1 MSASSQA
8 LLLPRRSVAAE
19 PVTRLGADAT
29 MAALPTRLAALL
41 PDTPPAVVSS
51 LPPWWAFL
59 VLALPHLWYMWVLLH
74 PSSTKRTAKLFKM
87 EPVEW
92 FSGIAVALNCA
103 QIAAVLAFL
112 ITSRRF
118 SASVLASLWAAQ
130 PWRAVALPLFAGG
143 LVFKVSIFQAIGKK
157 GVYYG
162 AKFGHTIPWVHGFPF
177 SVTGACQQPAPRRGG
192 GVETSTQGAL
202 RRKLPSRLQ
211 SLPRPTP
218 APGLLRQ
225 AH

>member
-1 MSASSQA
+1 M
-8 LLLPRRSVAAE
+8 LVLCLAAARA
-19 PVTRLGADAT
+19 VTRLGVSHA
-29 MAALPTRLAALL
+29 MAALPARLAALV
-41 PDTPPAVVSS
+41 PDVSHSVVST
-51 LPPWWAFL
+51 LPPWWCFL

-103 QIAAVLAFL
+103 QLAAVLAFL
-112 ITSRRF
+112 VTSRRF
-118 SASVLASLWAAQ
+118 SASVLAGLWGSQ

-177 SVTGACQQPAPRRGG
+177 SVTGPSPRPAHEQGHRTGHKADGLCGPSAACPPA
-192 GVETSTQGAL
+192 TA
-202 RRKLPSRLQ
+202 PSR
-211 SLPRPTP
+211 
-218 APGLLRQ
+218 APHARWPG
-225 AH
+225 